1 MFISS
6 VLLRKFPEGRE
17 LFWKISQDASGKQ
30 SVWWDENKAGRPCPT
45 LADMQAWATEGP
57 TLEEARAAKLA
68 EINTKYSTVMAYI
81 QAGYPPEEILS
92 WERQS
97 TQAQALQQNP
107 EAAAAFVRGLAAT
120 KGVEVEE
127 MAQRILANA
136 ASWEPIAALLTGQR
150 QAMEECAWA
159 AQTVVALGEIKVSY
173 SV

>member
-1 MFISS
+1 MWIIQVSTDGDCIGLPASLGDGIDPDVYAGVEGWGLYRIISDGE
-6 VLLRKFPEGRE
+6 VAAL
-17 LFWKISQDASGKQ
+17 Q
-30 SVWWDENKAGRPCPT
+30 CPT
-45 LADMQAWATEGP
+45 V
-57 TLEEARAAKLA
+57 EEVRNAKLA
-68 EINTKYSTVMAYI
+68 EINAKYSTVMAYI

-107 EAAAAFVRGLAAT
+107 DAEAAFVRGLAVT
-120 KGVEVEE
+120 KGVSVEE

-150 QAMEECAWA
+150 QVMEECAWA
-159 AQTVVALGEIKVSY
+159 AQTTVAINEIKVGY